1 MGKIRLDKFLVENK
15 NIKSRYRAVLLIK
28 NEMVFVNGKLIKKP
42 SAQIDKNDTVEVI
55 GKDIKWVSR
64 GGLKLEK
71 ALKFWK
77 INPRGWT
84 CLDIGASTGGFTDV
98 LIAKKAKK
106 VYAIDVG
113 HDQLDEK
120 LKNNPRVINLEK
132 TNARE
137 LDRDKIKELVDFISV
152 DVSYISL
159 SLVLPE
165 IIKFLKPTGKIIVLI
180 KPQFELSPDIVKKG
194 IVRKKEHQELAVKK
208 IRKLVKELNLV
219 EEGLIESPILGKK
232 GNKEFL
238 IYLKQKN

>member
-1 MGKIRLDKFLVENK
+1 MEKIRLDKFLVENK
-15 NIKSRYRAVLLIK
+15 NIKSRYRAALLVK

-42 SAQIDKNDTVEVI
+42 SVQIKKDDVVEVI
-55 GKDIKWVSR
+55 GKDIQWVSR

-77 INPRGWT
+77 INPKDWI

-98 LIAKKAKK
+98 LIAKKAKM
-106 VYAIDVG
+106 VYAVDVG

-120 LKNNPRVINLEK
+120 LRNNPRVVNLEK
-132 TNARE
+132 VDARK
-137 LDRDKIKELVDFISV
+137 LDNDKIRESVDFISV

-159 SLVLPE
+159 SLILPE
-165 IIKFLKPTGKIIVLI
+165 IIKFLKPNGKIVALI

-194 IVRKKEHQELAVKK
+194 IIRKKEHQELAVKK
-208 IRKLVKELNLV
+208 IRKLVKGLNLA
-219 EEGLIESPILGKK
+219 EEGIIESPILGKK

-238 IYLKQKN
+238 IYLQKN